1 MVRKLEL
8 KFESKVKLNNGQWM
22 PIFGLGTWNLNG
34 KEAYNAIIWAL
45 DLGYRLFDTAMIYG
59 NEREIGKALNDSNV
73 SREEVFITSKVWN
86 TDQGYE
92 ATLKAFEKS
101 LRRLKL
107 NYIDLYLIHWPATPL
122 RNESWK
128 ALEKIY
134 DEGLV
139 KSIGV
144 SNFTIRHIKELLTT
158 ALIKPVVNQFEL
170 SPFLYQKN
178 LVDYCQESDIVV
190 EAYSPLTRGRR
201 LNSEILNKMS
211 SKYNK
216 SAAQILL
223 RWALQHNIIVIPKSA
238 SKEHLIENAELFDFY
253 IQEPDMNILDNLNEN
268 FRIGD
273 DPHSMA

>member
-1 MVRKLEL
+1 
-8 KFESKVKLNNGQWM
+8 M

-34 KEAYNAIIWAL
+34 KTAYNAIIGAL
-45 DLGYRLFDTAMIYG
+45 DLGYRLIDTAMIYG
-59 NEREIGKALNDSNV
+59 NEREIGKALIDSNLP
-73 SREEVFITSKVWN
+73 REEIFITSKVWN

-92 ATLKAFEKS
+92 ATLKAFNQS
-101 LRRLKL
+101 LKRLMLKYL
-107 NYIDLYLIHWPATPL
+107 DLYLIHWPATPL

-158 ALIKPVVNQFEL
+158 ASIKPVVNQFEL
-170 SPFLYQKN
+170 SPFLYQKT

-201 LNSEILNKMS
+201 LNSEILNKLS

-223 RWALQHNIIVIPKSA
+223 RWALQHNVIVIPKSS
-238 SKEHLIENAELFDFY
+238 SKNHLIENKEIFDFS
-253 IQEPDMNILDNLNEN
+253 IQESDMNILDNLNEN
-268 FRIGD
+268 YRIGD
-273 DPHSMA
+273 DPHSMV

>member
-1 MVRKLEL
+1 MVRELEL
-8 KFESKVKLNNGQWM
+8 NLESKVKLNNGQLM

-34 KEAYNAIIWAL
+34 KTAYNTIIWAL
-45 DLGYRLFDTAMIYG
+45 DSGYRLIDTAMIYG
-59 NEREIGKALNDSNV
+59 NEREIGKALIDSNV
-73 SREEVFITSKVWN
+73 PREEVFITSKVWN

-92 ATLKAFEKS
+92 PTLKAFNQS

-107 NYIDLYLIHWPATPL
+107 KYLDLYLIHWPATPL

-144 SNFTIRHIKELLTT
+144 SNFTIRHIKELLAT
-158 ALIKPVVNQFEL
+158 ASIKPVVNQFEL

-178 LVDYCQESDIVV
+178 LVDYCQGSEIVV

-201 LNSEILNKMS
+201 LNSEILDKIS

-223 RWALQHNIIVIPKSA
+223 RWALQHNFIVIPKSS
-238 SKEHLIENAELFDFY
+238 SKEHLIENAEIFDFY

>member
-8 KFESKVKLNNGQWM
+8 KLESKVKLNNGQSM
-22 PIFGLGTWNLNG
+22 PIFGLGTWDMNG
-34 KEAYNAIIWAL
+34 KTAYNATIWAL
-45 DLGYRLFDTAMIYG
+45 NLGYRLIDTAMIYG
-59 NEREIGKALNDSNV
+59 NEREIGKALIDSSV
-73 SREEVFITSKVWN
+73 PREEIFITSKVWN

-92 ATLKAFEKS
+92 PTLKAFNQS

-107 NYIDLYLIHWPATPL
+107 KYLDLYLIHWPATSL

-144 SNFTIRHIKELLTT
+144 SNFTIRHIKDLLTT
-158 ALIKPVVNQFEL
+158 ASIKPVVNQFEL
-170 SPFLYQKN
+170 SPFLYQKK
-178 LVDYCQESDIVV
+178 LVDYCQGSDIIV

-201 LNSEILNKMS
+201 LNSEILTKLS

-216 SAAQILL
+216 STAQILL
-223 RWALQHNIIVIPKSA
+223 RWALQHNVIVIPKSS
-238 SKEHLIENAELFDFY
+238 SKEHLIENKEIFDFY
-253 IQEPDMNILDNLNEN
+253 IREPDMNILDNLNEN
-268 FRIGD
+268 YRIGD